1 VATLAPRV
9 TAIVVVLIVAAGV
22 VGYFVGLTT
31 ATPPPGVTTPV
42 TVTVPTTVRI
52 TVPTTVTVAPTP
64 APAEVYRLKLAAH
77 LVAGEPRYRM
87 FTLTFVEL
95 VKNLSKGR
103 LIIEP
108 YPAGELGP
116 VGEIPAMVAKGV
128 ADLGEVF
135 PGYYTAVDP
144 LFELLGAIPGPI
156 SHASELM
163 YLFKAF
169 EPELRSICEEKL
181 GVVYIG
187 LFIGQVP
194 EHILFLR
201 SPIKS
206 LYELKGKIIRSIGLS
221 AAFYGKFGAK
231 TVALPGGELYSALQL
246 GTIDGAEWGGYLP
259 TYGLKLHEVAPYI
272 VESPV
277 PLHAQAHGIVLVANP
292 ETWRRL
298 PDDLKSIIRAA
309 AEYVFLSTY
318 TRLYYENFKY
328 REKYIAEGAKFIP
341 IPPEE
346 IPLIFKYGSEVIVE
360 RFRGYPDLL
369 VKYISILK
377 DLGYRDWAERLE
389 ALLKG

>member
-1 VATLAPRV
+1 MAILASRV
-9 TAIVVVLIVAAGV
+9 IAIVAVLIVVAGV
-22 VGYFVGLTT
+22 LGYFVGLTT
-31 ATPPPGVTTPV
+31 VTPPPPPGVTTPV
-42 TVTVPTTVRI
+42 TVTVPTTI
-52 TVPTTVTVAPTP
+52 TVPVTPTP

-169 EPELRSICEEKL
+169 EPELRRICEEKL

-221 AAFYGKFGAK
+221 AAFYEKFGAK

-298 PDDLKSIIRAA
+298 PDDLKSIIKAA

-346 IPLIFKYGSEVIVE
+346 IPLLFKYGSEVIVE

>member
-1 VATLAPRV
+1 MAILAPRV
-9 TAIVVVLIVAAGV
+9 IAIVAVLIVVAGV
-22 VGYFVGLTT
+22 LGYFVGLTT
-31 ATPPPGVTTPV
+31 VTPPPPPGVTTPV
-42 TVTVPTTVRI
+42 TVTVPTTI
-52 TVPTTVTVAPTP
+52 TVPVTPTP

-144 LFELLGAIPGPI
+144 IFELLGAIPGPI

-169 EPELRSICEEKL
+169 EPELRRICEEKL

-221 AAFYGKFGAK
+221 AAFYEKFGAK

-277 PLHAQAHGIVLVANP
+277 PLHAQAHGIALVANP

-298 PDDLKSIIRAA
+298 PDDLKSIIKAA
-309 AEYVFLSTY
+309 AEYVFLSMY
-318 TRLYYENFKY
+318 TQLYYENFKY

-346 IPLIFKYGSEVIVE
+346 IPLLFKYGSEVIVE

-377 DLGYRDWAERLE
+377 DLGYQDWAERLE